1 MKSQVSW
8 FIYDQKCK
16 VEPSGKKEWSFMAGD
31 GAGHSYEDAIFKS
44 PKMIFREALKWAR
57 KEMSAYATIY
67 VLPPS

>member
-31 GAGHSYEDAIFKS
+31 GAGHIYDLTFKT
-44 PKMIFREALKWAR
+44 PKMLFRDALKVAR
-57 KEMSAYATIY
+57 RELASYPTIY
-67 VLPPS
+67 VMPPS